1 MTGLILVMSEEVAI
15 AFAELSDADL
25 KTFQGSIK
33 GVIERWKTEGKPP
46 AVVHLDMARLP
57 TDETTEACEAIRRI
71 PIN

>member
-1 MTGLILVMSEEVAI
+1 MTG
-15 AFAELSDADL
+15 L